1 MNNRRKLQFRA
12 ARAIYRKRIHGETS
26 PNKLNEYTC
35 ELMMKCILIGIKNAK
50 PGSYIRTLAEKHY
63 MGV

>member
-1 MNNRRKLQFRA
+1 MNNRRKLQYRA
-12 ARAIYRKRIHGETS
+12 ARAVYLKRKRGETS
-26 PNKLNEYTC
+26 PRKLNEYTC

-63 MGV
+63 MEV